1 MIKHARITYLLDF
14 YRPLLTPH
22 QQTLAALHYEED
34 LSITEI
40 TEHTQSSRAAV
51 HETLKRVEAVLES
64 YEEALKL
71 FEKHQ
76 QRKALYA
83 KLSAVNHPIVND
95 IVSQLDDL
103 E

>member
-1 MIKHARITYLLDF
+1 MIKHARINALLNF
-14 YRPLLTPH
+14 YKSLLTEH
-22 QQTLAALHYEED
+22 QRTLAELHYDED

-51 HETLKRVEAVLES
+51 HETLKRVETLLES
-64 YEEALKL
+64 YEQALKL
-71 FEKHQ
+71 YEKHQ
-76 QRKALYA
+76 QRKALIA
-83 KLSAVNHPIVND
+83 QLSAVNHPTVND